1 MARVERGEGTCE
13 GPGDVTACLMCVG
26 VCYLCSS
33 GALLAETNL
42 YVIALLLSF
51 CAKQTFFFFRVVW
64 TRLAGMMNT
73 RGTYLF
79 AHVAGGDT

>member
-1 MARVERGEGTCE
+1 MQLRCS
-13 GPGDVTACLMCVG
+13 VG
-26 VCYLCSS
+26 RNKLVCNCSS
-33 GALLAETNL
+33 AELLCKTD
-42 YVIALLLSF
+42 F
-51 CAKQTFFFFRVVW
+51 FFFFRVVW